1 MKASDFTTG
10 GNDREKAMSNLLKTE
25 KTDAVN
31 TGLVEKADKSA
42 KALKGDLYS
51 VGKKGT
57 HGARRPRPLPHARN
71 RRPTRSG
78 KSPPSRRSWRNGAV
92 TGRRLRDIST
102 RTCTRNAPENA

>member
-42 KALKGDLYS
+42 NALKGAL
-51 VGKKGT
+51 
-57 HGARRPRPLPHARN
+57 
-71 RRPTRSG
+71 
-78 KSPPSRRSWRNGAV
+78 
-92 TGRRLRDIST
+92 
-102 RTCTRNAPENA
+102 

>member
-42 KALKGDLYS
+42 KALGQ
-51 VGKKGT
+51 
-57 HGARRPRPLPHARN
+57 HRHA
-71 RRPTRSG
+71 
-78 KSPPSRRSWRNGAV
+78 
-92 TGRRLRDIST
+92 GRKESL
-102 RTCTRNAPENA
+102 

>member
-42 KALKGDLYS
+42 KAKAFSL
-51 VGKKGT
+51 
-57 HGARRPRPLPHARN
+57 
-71 RRPTRSG
+71 
-78 KSPPSRRSWRNGAV
+78 
-92 TGRRLRDIST
+92 
-102 RTCTRNAPENA
+102 

>member
-51 VGKKGT
+51 VRKET
-57 HGARRPRPLPHARN
+57 
-71 RRPTRSG
+71 
-78 KSPPSRRSWRNGAV
+78 
-92 TGRRLRDIST
+92 
-102 RTCTRNAPENA
+102 

>member
-1 MKASDFTTG
+1 
-10 GNDREKAMSNLLKTE
+10 MSNLLKTE

-57 HGARRPRPLPHARN
+57 HCLLYTSPSPR
-71 RRPTRSG
+71 
-78 KSPPSRRSWRNGAV
+78 
-92 TGRRLRDIST
+92 D
-102 RTCTRNAPENA
+102 

>member
-57 HGARRPRPLPHARN
+57 HGAGSTALDAIAKKVAPVMSPNSHS
-71 RRPTRSG
+71 SG
-78 KSPPSRRSWRNGAV
+78 
-92 TGRRLRDIST
+92 
-102 RTCTRNAPENA
+102 